1 MSHFFLKVLK
11 SKEKSENYF
20 IFISGSQ
27 ELHVSAPTNPAFS
40 KFNSLDRRALNK
52 RQNSNG
58 LLKIATSGPDS
69 LPVRPLVK
77 EPERRHSS
85 YDPKS
90 RPIGAQVKQPGAS
103 AAININGLPDPFSNK
118 IYSSQESINRSTN
131 NGTPLRPNS
140 STGNYEYF
148 EYWLASAKVKRTRK
162 WRGSLSKMTFRFYGL
177 SIYTILALI
186 SSIYAPIFLFRIRI
200 NFVPN

>member
-1 MSHFFLKVLK
+1 MCIHKISI
-11 SKEKSENYF
+11 S
-20 IFISGSQ
+20 ISGSQ

-90 RPIGAQVKQPGAS
+90 RPIGAPVKQPGTS
-103 AAININGLPDPFSNK
+103 AININGLPDPFSNK

-140 STGNYEYF
+140 STGNYDYF
-148 EYWLASAKVKRTRK
+148 WILISISKGQRLTRK
-162 WRGSLSKMTFRFYGL
+162 WRGSLSKMTFR
-177 SIYTILALI
+177 S
-186 SSIYAPIFLFRIRI
+186 
-200 NFVPN
+200 

>member
-1 MSHFFLKVLK
+1 MTLWKTPFACIINQH
-11 SKEKSENYF
+11 NMHMCTYF
-20 IFISGSQ
+20 NHSFTGSQ

-52 RQNSNG
+52 RNSQNSGGNG

-69 LPVRPLVK
+69 LPVRPLLK

-90 RPIGAQVKQPGAS
+90 RPSLGNGPVKQQPQS
-103 AAININGLPDPFSNK
+103 AININGLPDPFSNK

-140 STGNYEYF
+140 STGKLF
-148 EYWLASAKVKRTRK
+148 
-162 WRGSLSKMTFRFYGL
+162 
-177 SIYTILALI
+177 
-186 SSIYAPIFLFRIRI
+186 IFLGNNNEDLNID
-200 NFVPN
+200 

>member
-1 MSHFFLKVLK
+1 MYLSF
-11 SKEKSENYF
+11 
-20 IFISGSQ
+20 SGSQ

-52 RQNSNG
+52 RNSQNAGGNG

-69 LPVRPLVK
+69 LPVRPLLK

-90 RPIGAQVKQPGAS
+90 RPGPVKQQPQS
-103 AAININGLPDPFSNK
+103 AININGLPDPFSNK

-140 STGNYEYF
+140 STGKLF
-148 EYWLASAKVKRTRK
+148 S
-162 WRGSLSKMTFRFYGL
+162 
-177 SIYTILALI
+177 
-186 SSIYAPIFLFRIRI
+186 FLVNNNLNID
-200 NFVPN
+200 